1 MLQIHVDGATGGN
14 NHGSNHQSEYQGGYC
29 GIAAVARTTEG
40 YFLGWLSRRLS
51 QMTNNEAEYR
61 AALLGLR
68 LAQTLR
74 ARQVEIISDS
84 EVMVR
89 QMTGHSRVNSP
100 RLKLLHQQAV
110 RRAAHFQV
118 VRFRHVPREE
128 NALADALAAEA
139 LNGRLVTMPT
149 QPAANNW
156 WQQLMRFPNV
166 K

>member
-1 MLQIHVDGATGGN
+1 MLQIHVDGATGGS
-14 NHGSNHQSEYQGGYC
+14 NHSSNHQSGYQGSYC
-29 GIAAVARTTEG
+29 GIAAVARTDEG

-61 AALLGLR
+61 AALLGLH
-68 LAQTLR
+68 LARTLQ
-74 ARQVEIISDS
+74 ARQVVIISDS

-110 RRAAHFQV
+110 RQAAHFKI

-139 LNGRLVTMPT
+139 LNGRLVAMPS
-149 QPAANNW
+149 QPAASNW
-156 WQQLMRFPNV
+156 WQQLI
-166 K
+166 KI